1 MNKSMTSKS
10 YLVALSIIVV
20 MVIGFSCAD
29 VPSQAPPFP
38 EFKSKVRYIHTA
50 TDLNEVG
57 VVMDGT
63 TKANLTFGT
72 ASAYFDE
79 DAGRKLFKL
88 QGGAAND
95 TANVQLDTDEVI
107 AIYVVTRPTDAAP
120 RFVKK
125 AERKLYRDV
134 SPADTLA
141 KVMVAQMC
149 DSTLAISVESISG
162 ADTTTTTVS
171 AGLTFTNFAWVSL
184 ATNGTSHKLIVKNGD
199 AVVKTQS
206 LQLTGGKVYTEVLHG
221 AVDNLS
227 VAQLENN

>member
-50 TDLNEVG
+50 TDLGEVG

-63 TKANLTFGT
+63 TKANLSFGT

-79 DAGRKLFKL
+79 DAGRKLFRL
-88 QGGAAND
+88 EGGAAND
-95 TANVQLDTDEVI
+95 TANVQLDTDDVI
-107 AIYVVTRPTDAAP
+107 AIYVVTRPNAEAP
-120 RFVKK
+120 RFIKK
-125 AERKLYRDV
+125 SERKLYRDV

-141 KVMVAQMC
+141 KVLIAQMC
-149 DSTLAISVESISG
+149 DATLAVSVESISG
-162 ADTTTTTVS
+162 ADTTTTEVS
-171 AGLTFTNFAWVSL
+171 SGLGFTNFAWVSL
-184 ATNGTSHKLIVKNGD
+184 ATNGPSHTLMVKDGD
-199 AVVKTQS
+199 TVVKSQS
-206 LQLTGGKVYTEVLHG
+206 LDLTGGKVYTEVLHNT
-221 AVDNLS
+221 VYNLS